1 LRIGYN
7 LFDPQKNTSRILQDV
22 HPAGAQDI
30 DLWLRLSMLAKSQE
44 QIVECPGKKKGEGL
58 QSRSG

>member
-1 LRIGYN
+1 
-7 LFDPQKNTSRILQDV
+7 V

-30 DLWLRLSMLAKSQE
+30 DLWLHLSMLAKSQE